1 VSNPTN
7 LDRLAALAGIDP
19 SYWDAWGNHHEVSEE
34 TKRSLLQ
41 SLGIAE
47 HSDAAVEASLAALE
61 EEPWRHPVPPAL
73 VLHQGETPR
82 IPVVLPAGLFSK
94 AVNWVIDEERGTRKE
109 GRLLPSDT
117 PPLEVRRV
125 DGRVLRRRSI
135 ELSRALAPGY
145 HRLSLPEL
153 DGDPTT
159 SLIVAPAR
167 CHLARSLSVEGRRW
181 GVSTQVYSIR
191 SRTNWGMGDLT
202 DLGTLIET
210 SARLGAATVGINPL
224 HALFPEDPELAA
236 PYLPSSQLQ
245 LNPLYLDVSALPDLA
260 ECEAAR
266 DLVGSGPFA
275 AAVARARETDSVD
288 YAAVARLK
296 GQVLELLYR
305 SFRRLH
311 LATSSARAAA
321 FAHFQTDGGK
331 PLHRFA
337 VFQALTESFGHRRW
351 PQWPSA
357 YRRPDSEEVA
367 RFALRHRERVEFF
380 EYLQWQTDLQLTAAS
395 ERATK
400 AGMSVGLYRDLAV
413 GVAGDGADAWSEQ
426 QLIVRELSIGAPP
439 DPFSPLGQSWGSA
452 PLHPHRLPET
462 GYARFIAALRAN
474 MRHAGALRIDHAMGL
489 QRLFLIPAGAPPE
502 AGAYVSYPFEDL
514 LGILTLES
522 RRNRCVVIGEDLGT
536 VPEGFRDRMGAA
548 GALSYRVFYFEKEGD
563 RFKRPDEYPHLALA
577 CPTTHDLPTL
587 KGYIE
592 GRDIALR
599 LQLRRFASEQAQRT
613 AGEERDCDRRLLTEA
628 LEAEGLLPSGASLGD
643 PTHLPALIDAVHR
656 YLARSSACL
665 FVAQLDDLFNETD
678 QINLPGTVF
687 EHPNWRRKL
696 CRQLYDLTAE
706 PALRALL
713 PELERAR
720 RVDRPAP
727 RTGLSPDRS

>member
-1 VSNPTN
+1 VSNASN
-7 LDRLAALAGIDP
+7 LDRLAALAGIEP

-34 TKRSLLQ
+34 TRRSLLQ
-41 SLGIAE
+41 SFGIAE
-47 HSDAAVEASLAALE
+47 HSDTAVEASLSALE
-61 EEPWRHPVPPAL
+61 EEPWRHPLPPTL
-73 VLHQGETPR
+73 VLHEGKIPH
-82 IPVVLPAGLFSK
+82 IPVVLPADLFSE
-94 AVNWVIDEERGTRKE
+94 ALEWVIDEERGTRIE

-117 PPLEVRRV
+117 PPLEARRV
-125 DGRVLRRRSI
+125 DGRLLERRLI
-135 ELSRALAPGY
+135 ELSSTLPPGY

-153 DGDPTT
+153 ADIPTT
-159 SLIVAPAR
+159 SLIATPMR
-167 CHLARSLSVEGRRW
+167 CHLPRSLSDGGRRW
-181 GVSTQVYSIR
+181 GVSAQVYSLR

-202 DLGTLIET
+202 DLGALVET

-224 HALFPEDPELAA
+224 HALFPDDPELAA

-245 LNPLYLDVSALPDLA
+245 LNPLYLDISTLPDLA

-266 DLVGSGPFA
+266 DLLGSGPFA
-275 AAVARARETDSVD
+275 AAVAGARATDSVD

-296 GQVLELLYR
+296 GPVLELLFQ

-311 LATSSARAAA
+311 LATGSARAAA
-321 FAHFQTDGGK
+321 FARFQAEGGE

-351 PQWPSA
+351 PRWPSA

-367 RFALRHRERVEFF
+367 RFALRQRERVEFF
-380 EYLQWQTDLQLTAAS
+380 EYLQWQTDLQLATAS
-395 ERATK
+395 ERASR

-426 QLIVRELSIGAPP
+426 QLIVQGLSIGAPP
-439 DPFSPLGQSWGSA
+439 DSFSPLGQSWGSA

-462 GYARFIAALRAN
+462 GYARFIATLRAN

-502 AGAYVSYPFEDL
+502 TGAYVRYPFEDL
-514 LGILTLES
+514 VGILTLES
-522 RRNRCVVIGEDLGT
+522 RRNRCVVVGEDLGT
-536 VPEGFRDRMGAA
+536 VPEGFRDRMGEA

-563 RFKRPDEYPHLALA
+563 RFRRPDEYPHLALA
-577 CPTTHDLPTL
+577 CPTTHDLPTI

-592 GRDIALR
+592 GRDLALR
-599 LQLRRFASEQAQRT
+599 LQLRLFASEQAQRT
-613 AGEERDCDRRLLTEA
+613 ASEERDHDRRLLTEA
-628 LEAEGLLPSGASLGD
+628 LEAEGLLPPGASLGD
-643 PTHLPALIDAVHR
+643 PTRLPALIDAIHG

-665 FVAQLDDLFNETD
+665 FVAQLDDLLNETD

-696 CRQLYDLTAE
+696 CRQLPDLPAE

-713 PELERAR
+713 PELQRA
-720 RVDRPAP
+720 DRAEHP
-727 RTGLSPDRS
+727 